1 MNARSITIIGAG
13 LAGCETALQLASC
26 SFEVTLI
33 DQKPALRNQAQH
45 SDDLCELVCSNS
57 FRGASLSNAVGLLK
71 EEMRLLNSHVM
82 RAAHATRVPAGGAL
96 AVDREK
102 FSQMMTQ
109 WVSCHPKIKFLSSP
123 IETLPVTRP
132 LVVATGPL
140 TRESLAADL
149 QHRLGE
155 NSIAYYDAI
164 SPIISGDSINWDRVF
179 VASRWDKGESED
191 DRHAYVN
198 CPLERDAYVQLISDI
213 RNAEKVPPR
222 AFENPRYFEGCL
234 PVEVMADRGERTLA
248 FGPLKPV
255 GLVDARTSKRPYA
268 VVQLR
273 AENTPATSYNL
284 VGFQTR
290 MIQSEQLRIIRT
302 IPGLEN
308 AHVERYGSVHRNT
321 FINSPNVLDM
331 HLRSRIDPDL
341 WFAGQITG
349 VEGYVES
356 AACGL
361 LVALLIDDVYNN
373 RSPCLP
379 PETTALGSLARYL
392 STSRADFQPTNI
404 TFALFPALAPS
415 ERKRSRSERSEAMA
429 TRALDTLRLWWLQ
442 RRGEH
447 KTDSTRSSNID
458 GEFEL

>member
-1 MNARSITIIGAG
+1 
-13 LAGCETALQLASC
+13 
-26 SFEVTLI
+26 
-33 DQKPALRNQAQH
+33 
-45 SDDLCELVCSNS
+45 
-57 FRGASLSNAVGLLK
+57 
-71 EEMRLLNSHVM
+71 
-82 RAAHATRVPAGGAL
+82 
-96 AVDREK
+96 
-102 FSQMMTQ
+102 
-109 WVSCHPKIKFLSSP
+109 
-123 IETLPVTRP
+123 
-132 LVVATGPL
+132 
-140 TRESLAADL
+140 
-149 QHRLGE
+149 
-155 NSIAYYDAI
+155 
-164 SPIISGDSINWDRVF
+164 
-179 VASRWDKGESED
+179 
-191 DRHAYVN
+191 
-198 CPLERDAYVQLISDI
+198 
-213 RNAEKVPPR
+213 
-222 AFENPRYFEGCL
+222 
-234 PVEVMADRGERTLA
+234 
-248 FGPLKPV
+248 
-255 GLVDARTSKRPYA
+255 
-268 VVQLR
+268 
-273 AENTPATSYNL
+273 
-284 VGFQTR
+284 

-373 RSPCLP
+373 RSPRLP

-392 STSRADFQPTNI
+392 SASRADFQPTNI

-415 ERKRSRSERSEAMA
+415 ERKRSRAERSEAMA

-447 KTDSTRSSNID
+447 ETDSTRSSNID